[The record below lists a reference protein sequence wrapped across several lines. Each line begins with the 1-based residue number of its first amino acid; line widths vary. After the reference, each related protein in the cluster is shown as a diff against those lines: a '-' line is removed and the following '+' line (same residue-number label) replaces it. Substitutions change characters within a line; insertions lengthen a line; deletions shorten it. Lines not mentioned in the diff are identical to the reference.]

1 MRDARIVNC
10 THEVER
16 LAQEALG
23 RARRDEGALAGLMA
37 AVEARVQ
44 SVLLSERPDGE
55 ARPACGH
62 GCATCC
68 TVNVGTLAVE
78 GAAAAA
84 WLRRRTGSGEI
95 GRRAAELLR
104 FHGDVR
110 WLDDGERIRA
120 RVRCPFV
127 DAGGGCAIHP
137 VRPLACRALSSLDS
151 TECRQALEERGEGDG
166 PGLVRMNLLQKALY
180 DEALGALAGV
190 LERRGLDARCR
201 DVSGMAG
208 YFLADSGRADAWAAG
223 AQVEID

>member
-1 MRDARIVNC
+1 MEDSRIVNC
-10 THEVER
+10 RCEVTR
-16 LAQEALG
+16 LAEKALG
-23 RARRDEGALAGLMA
+23 RGRPDEEALTALMA

-55 ARPACGH
+55 ARPACSH

-84 WLRRRTGSGEI
+84 WLRQRTGSGEV

-104 FHGDVR
+104 FHENAR
-110 WLDDGERIRA
+110 WLEDAERIRA

-127 DAGGGCAIHP
+127 DAGGGCSIHP
-137 VRPLACRALSSLDS
+137 VRPLACRALSSLDAA
-151 TECRQALEERGEGDG
+151 ECRQALEERGEGDG

-180 DEALGALAGV
+180 DEAHGALTGV

-208 YFLADSGRADAWAAG
+208 FFLADAGRAEAWAAG
-223 AQVEID
+223 APIAIE

>member
-23 RARRDEGALAGLMA
+23 RGRRDEQALAGLMA
-37 AVEARVQ
+37 AIGARVQ
-44 SVLLSERPDGE
+44 AVLLSERPDSE
-55 ARPACGH
+55 ARPACAT

-68 TVNVGTLAVE
+68 TVNVGTLAIE

-84 WLRRRTGSGEI
+84 WLRQRSGPGETGQ
-95 GRRAAELLR
+95 RAAELLR
-104 FHGDVR
+104 FHGGVR
-110 WLDDGERIRA
+110 WLDDGERIRS

-137 VRPLACRALSSLDS
+137 VRPLACRALSSLDA

-180 DEALGALAGV
+180 DEALGALTGV
-190 LERRGLDARCR
+190 LARRGLDARCR

-223 AQVEID
+223 VPVAIE